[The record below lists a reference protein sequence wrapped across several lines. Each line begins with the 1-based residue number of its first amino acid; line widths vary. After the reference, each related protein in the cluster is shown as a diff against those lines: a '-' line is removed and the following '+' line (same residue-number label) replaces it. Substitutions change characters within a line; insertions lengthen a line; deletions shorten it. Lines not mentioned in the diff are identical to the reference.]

1 MFNSQNNDLTDY
13 RNQLKYSSM
22 VENQRTNGFLQGDD
36 LLLLENLKVKEKALS
51 KQVLTIKAMIVSD
64 KEMKKEKESS
74 YHYPVSV
81 HRSRYSSPVKDS
93 SKSRQSLLRSVRR
106 IQGSP
111 TALHSTNNYIES
123 LSKQMSLLPKVPTK
137 CSVGPFLGCDEN
149 DRNDS
154 NKLSIDDLL
163 VQSTDLGIQNSL
175 EELNHIRAKRGK
187 TQQEKI
193 QQQQQL
199 IAQYEEVENM
209 EKEKEYEKYTISVAA
224 QSYRRKIDRLF
235 LSNLVRFKSSS
246 QSFGLLLSLKGKR
259 FFLKTVFSKLRKY
272 LLEVPVAMIK
282 GNYFYYKYLLQ
293 KKIIPRFL
301 IGPRTSR
308 KTHMETKLKIY
319 SFQYRQYG
327 KKMIKELKH
336 LIQCRRSLELQRK
349 VHSVIFIPRAL
360 QRNFTIFSKNAL
372 LHMRNH
378 QTRHKKL
385 LFHYFQK
392 FAHWKEETM
401 RKLKRNVIYR
411 KQFQRSV
418 KFYFSSTILNNFQ
431 VFKLLKGNCQRKKLA
446 NFSNSVAD
454 GKYLLKFWNKLV
466 RYSHKKNAI
475 HQKLISVKRNDLKSP
490 RKKFISSSNATQISK
505 SQFTSVNQNNFQS
518 LSRVSSVS
526 MDSGS
531 SELFHG
537 LHKPIKSSLTVD
549 TAEKELEPFPVSLNE
564 ERAVQVDRLL
574 NDKCL
579 FYYWHFWKSQAKQ
592 HPQKYLQMKKK
603 IFFYYLQTLQKTE
616 TSFIAVGTQ
625 ENEGRR
631 KISSYFIN
639 DKLPLLTRKQLI
651 DLLFLLKTWKLF
663 LSKFARYLAN
673 KRFLHRFLNAS
684 KVSFAFESSH
694 QPSRSRKQFALAQHQ
709 QRGRKILSSAGIV
722 ARFTN
727 EKPVKD
733 NHTLYQIIF
742 YPFHLYQMKKLFLKL
757 QIILQNRKSFSIN
770 LKLARKMTCKRSWNL
785 WTRNFQLLKLRN
797 LTRYHSQLVYKEKI
811 FSVAFGR
818 WRSRI
823 NRIVE
828 QRQLIQ
834 SCQRKSAQSESNPK
848 YFFYS
853 SKSINIMIYSNFFQ
867 NLRKNIIQRKK
878 KLAIVK
884 NVRSKY
890 YTKLLVSA
898 LRQWSSHRKD
908 IYVKQIENYQQGK
921 QFHIR
926 RKLTKGWKQWHRFL
940 QIVKKHSDRDS
951 KQNRSQTHRRG
962 SLLTGWNIK
971 KETFSKQFSK
981 PIVLMKRYLSRWL
994 NHLQLSQ
1001 QFGRIERNSFFQGII
1016 SEMNRTR
1023 KGTYLFQW
1031 YKVVQDKIRLKET
1044 HRMLIEDFSNS
1055 YRRGVYLRM
1064 WVGIYREKNKGK
1076 EFHCNTLRKLSR
1088 YLCQK
1093 SLTDWRLYLS
1103 SRKLLRLTNHE
1114 KVNQFLLKNALKH
1127 WNQDFSGKKL
1137 QKRNV
1142 QKNVKKFQLR
1152 IAFKFFTRSW
1162 YQKRILRRRATKLI
1176 LKIFFK
1182 LKFLKYGFSALSNC
1196 VQERKVRKEFIM
1208 ERFSVLAERQSF
1220 RLLKKS
1226 FPVFMVRMKKRVF
1239 LSSCFRQL
1247 SLWKQSQLKQKAFSY
1262 LLFLVLNPPLLEE
1275 VNAGSMSI
1283 FPLSRMS
1290 TRSNDIIDYPTGFN
1304 YASTDV
1310 DEFTNDPQ
1318 ILTPLG
1324 SGSKEIEIRRLLP
1337 LPQEN
1342 KFSAV
1347 ESSISPLSERPV
1359 EHTGNN
1365 SPYARR
1371 SSQMEKKI
1379 SFRLEPINFVSES
1392 TIERIPGETF
1402 SNESS
1407 SLQQYTVEQG
1417 SLPAE
1422 NLTWIPRL
1430 QSPNH
1435 SLRRSSSA
1443 GPSEIFPSQLRRSSS
1458 AVPSLTEQSHAKN
1471 NASFHSTTEIQRSS
1485 SAASSMISPA
1495 QSRQGG
1501 SAAAGLSEQPKSE
1514 NDVSFHSTEQL
1525 RRSSSFYP
1533 AASERTNIESIE
1545 SRVLQSVSPLGNNYP
1560 FPSSNDL
1567 RRTSSA
1573 VPSAISPS
1581 QLRRSSSAA
1590 PSTSMQLPIPSYKNE
1605 SAASFAFRRSS
1616 SAAASTVA
1624 QSQMRRSSSA
1634 APSSSLITP
1643 NTESFGSFAL
1653 RRASSA
1659 TPSARSELLL
1669 RRSSSAGP
1677 ASILQKFHSGDESVT
1692 GNVNNQST
1700 AAIDLLKSSSWDEN
1714 QSVYPYTEAQEE
1726 ATAPPSRPAITRK
1739 RSFTPK
1745 AFPTKFPSF
1754 RFPKIETTTD
1764 LPNFPKVSTAA
1775 NKIHLDKSELDYSHG
1790 GEMPSKLLSK
1800 RTFSMD
1806 TINTDFSTIKTVQ
1819 PFQEAS
1825 TKQTNYPEYF
1835 QSFKTHSAETTDNRS
1850 IVSNSSTYMERANN
1864 FLSINKAIKYS
1875 NMKACFKSLRLW
1887 YVYAKRR
1894 LKTALQLQKY
1904 LKYKH
1909 FKSLYAF
1916 TFIYKRHNFNEIF
1929 RMDRFHSTSLIKCGI
1944 KKWKHHLIS
1953 KKLQSFSHL
1962 VVSRNEKQSQQSTQ
1976 LKKSNTGNSQDDKE
1990 EGERIIKKK
1999 LLQIDSLIQ
2008 FYKKK
2013 TVDDFTS
2020 SVVKMEGMATSTLF
2034 LPRMNMKFIL
2044 NAILKERIFK
2054 HYFQKIF
2061 FPKLKFQVYEKSVFL
2076 PRVHWHYQ
2084 STILK
2089 QFISKWKEYSYYAT
2103 NYYYQHE
2110 MKGNYFYE
2118 KELQRKQFIYLYD
2131 RVCSIQNLKKESRF
2145 YQLKKI
2151 RLCLLKWKLQ
2161 SCKNSVVSSSSSSQK
2176 KIFKMFG
2183 KNEKPFP
2190 VHPLVEEMNENKSGR
2205 IYTHDFSTLT
2215 KKLRQKSQQLVLRS
2229 KSFNRLHQETNQIS
2243 AFAYY
2248 QKRSARIL
2256 MKLFINRF
2264 DFFTRRDRISL
2275 YYILLKQK
2283 KRCIAK
2289 FDDFLRRSR
2298 TCSYNMKKS
2307 IYHWNQMNARKYFLF
2322 WVKMNTL
2329 RNSSLI
2335 LSWKRLKKHFTK
2347 WVVTSRK
2354 KHKYI
2359 RLLNYLFTR
2368 VRQVVLINNFR
2379 DWAETAKRET
2389 VLTNFDL
2396 RRNKS
2401 KKLKFYNLLQ
2411 DFCKDKLQKRKVVLK
2426 CQILFENKM
2435 KHLFVQKL
2443 FRYLDKK
2450 YSSQDRKKRMIAF
2463 HNSYLLRHFFTQLIH
2478 LKRNRVALTYRKYKQ
2493 FHLLLKCLKLN
2504 SFYYKHYVKNYLRKK
2519 AIDHQKRKVL
2529 NKLKFSSDKTLQLA
2543 SDSHKKNRL
2552 IFFHILQNR
2561 YWMIQDKRQS
2571 SSSSLDNEA
2580 EKVVDD
2586 RKKDKME
2593 LVKEIHSYH
2602 EKETKAEVKHKTTKE
2617 KLMKKLLSTKKQQP
2631 LSIPSTPLIS
2641 STSSLS
2647 HRHFFPPMIS
2657 LSQGSTADEKGLD
2670 CMETNSKIVFYRQQ
2684 QRKFNHLYDNY
2695 SQNTVKM
2702 AYFQRFVMNRQFK
2715 KKLKQFYRQ
2724 ADGFRSYTA
2733 KLLKAFKK
2741 LFRNRNYK
2749 TRTRKN
2755 MVFLQFYENQL
2766 LMKRFFFTLDL
2777 EKLKNWKL
2785 QQEDRLCESNCR
2797 LRSLKRGMKKFLLH
2811 LPHKEKLN
2819 EEQTEQ
2825 RLLGEGSLEYK
2836 EPSFNDD
2843 VHNYDLSSDEVER
2856 TYLRL
2861 ESQDEQQVDEF
2872 LKKKELFFPLL
2883 QDTVRV
2889 ESLEE
2894 TQHEHFRDNINQGH
2908 EVLY

>member
-1 MFNSQNNDLTDY
+1 MFNNQNNDLTDY
-13 RNQLKYSSM
+13 RNQLKMSSM

-36 LLLLENLKVKEKALS
+36 LLLLENLKMKEKALS
-51 KQVLTIKAMIVSD
+51 KQVSTIKSMIASD
-64 KEMKKEKESS
+64 KEMKEEEEVA
-74 YHYPVSV
+74 YRYPVS
-81 HRSRYSSPVKDS
+81 SRKSKYSSPVKDS
-93 SKSRQSLLRSVRR
+93 TKSRQSLLRSVRR

-111 TALHSTNNYIES
+111 IALNSASNYIES
-123 LSKQMSLLPKVPTK
+123 LSKQMKLPKVPIK
-137 CSVGPFLGCDEN
+137 SSFLGCDEN
-149 DRNDS
+149 DRNYS
-154 NKLSIDDLL
+154 NKLSMDDLM

-175 EELNHIRAKRGK
+175 EELNCIRAKRGK
-187 TQQEKI
+187 IQQEKI

-209 EKEKEYEKYTISVAA
+209 EKEKRYEKYTISVAT
-224 QSYRRKIDRLF
+224 QSYCQKINKLF
-235 LSNLVRFKSSS
+235 LKNLIRFKSSS

-301 IGPRTSR
+301 IEPRTSR

-349 VHSVIFIPRAL
+349 VHSMVFIPKAL
-360 QRNFTIFSKNAL
+360 RRYFTIFSKNAV

-401 RKLKRNVIYR
+401 RKLKRNVVDR
-411 KQFQRSV
+411 KKFQRSIN
-418 KFYFSSTILNNFQ
+418 FYFSSTILNKFQ
-431 VFKLLKGNCQRKKLA
+431 VFKLLKENCQRRKLS
-446 NFSNSVAD
+446 NFSNSLAD
-454 GKYLLKFWNKLV
+454 GKYLLKFWNKLM
-466 RYSHKKNAI
+466 RYSQKKNAI

-490 RKKFISSSNATQISK
+490 RKKFMSSNNATQRSK
-505 SQFTSVNQNNFQS
+505 SQFNFINHNNLQSV
-518 LSRVSSVS
+518 SRLSSVS
-526 MDSGS
+526 MDSGN
-531 SELFHG
+531 SEIFQG
-537 LHKPIKSSLTVD
+537 LQKPVRSYLTVD
-549 TAEKELEPFPVSLNE
+549 TADKELEPFPISLNE

-579 FYYWHFWKSQAKQ
+579 FYYWQFWKSQAQ
-592 HPQKYLQMKKK
+592 LHPQKYLQIKKK
-603 IFFYYLQTLQKTE
+603 IFFYYLQILQKAE
-616 TSFIAVGTQ
+616 TSSIAAGTQ
-625 ENEGRR
+625 ENEERR
-631 KISSYFIN
+631 KTSSCFIN
-639 DKLPLLTRKQLI
+639 DKLSVLTRKQLI
-651 DLLFLLKTWKLF
+651 DLLYLLKTWKFVLG
-663 LSKFARYLAN
+663 KFARYLAN
-673 KRFLHRFLNAS
+673 KRFLHKYLYTS
-684 KVSFAFESSH
+684 KVSFTVGSSSY
-694 QPSRSRKQFALAQHQ
+694 QPVSSRSKKQFALSQHQ
-709 QRGRKILSSAGIV
+709 QRGRKILNSAGTVTRIS
-722 ARFTN
+722 N
-727 EKPVKD
+727 EKPLKKEI
-733 NHTLYQIIF
+733 LYQIIF
-742 YPFHLYQMKKLFLKL
+742 YPFQLYQMKKLFMKL
-757 QIILQNRKSFSIN
+757 QIILQNRKSLSIN
-770 LKLARKMTCKRSWNL
+770 LKLARKTTCKRYWNI
-785 WTRNFQLLKLRN
+785 WKKKFQLLKLRN

-823 NRIVE
+823 NRVLE

-834 SCQRKSAQSESNPK
+834 SSQRKSTQYPK

-867 NLRKNIIQRKK
+867 NLRTKIQRKK

-921 QFHIR
+921 QFQIR
-926 RKLTKGWKQWHRFL
+926 RTLTKGWKQWHRFL
-940 QIVKKHSDRDS
+940 QIVKNHSDRDS
-951 KQNRSQTHRRG
+951 KQNRSRTHRRG
-962 SLLTGWNIK
+962 SLLTGWNIQ

-1001 QFGRIERNSFFQGII
+1001 QFGRIETNSFFQDII

-1031 YKVVQDKIRLKET
+1031 CKVVQDKIRLKET
-1044 HRMLIEDFSNS
+1044 RLMLIEDFSSS

-1064 WVGIYREKNKGK
+1064 WVGKHREKNKGK
-1076 EFHCNTLRKLSR
+1076 GFHCNTLRKLAR
-1088 YLCQK
+1088 YLCEK
-1093 SLTDWRLYLS
+1093 SLKDWRLYQS
-1103 SRKLLRLTNHE
+1103 SRKRLRLANRE
-1114 KVNQFLLKNALKH
+1114 KVNQFLLKNVLKN
-1127 WNQDFSGKKL
+1127 WNQDVSAKKL
-1137 QKRNV
+1137 LKRNV
-1142 QKNVKKFQLR
+1142 QEKVKIFQLR

-1162 YQKRILRRRATKLI
+1162 YQKRILRRRAMKLI
-1176 LKIFFK
+1176 LKIFFQM
-1182 LKFLKYGFSALSNC
+1182 KFLKYGFSVLSNH
-1196 VQERKVRKEFIM
+1196 VQARKARKEFIS

-1226 FPVFMVRMKKRVF
+1226 FPVFKNRMMKRVF
-1239 LSSCFRQL
+1239 LSGCFRQL
-1247 SLWKQSQLKQKAFSY
+1247 SIWKQSQLKQKAFSY

-1283 FPLSRMS
+1283 FPLSRLS
-1290 TRSNDIIDYPTGFN
+1290 TRSNGFVDYHTDFN
-1304 YASTDV
+1304 YTSMEAG
-1310 DEFTNDPQ
+1310 EFSNDAQ

-1324 SGSKEIEIRRLLP
+1324 FGSREEEVFKLP
-1337 LPQEN
+1337 PPAQDN
-1342 KFSAV
+1342 KVSEV

-1359 EHTGNN
+1359 ETSNN

-1379 SFRLEPINFVSES
+1379 SFRLEPTNFVSES
-1392 TIERIPGETF
+1392 TIERIPGDPF

-1407 SLQQYTVEQG
+1407 SMQNYTAEQA
-1417 SLPAE
+1417 SFPAE
-1422 NLTWIPRL
+1422 NLTWVPRL

-1443 GPSEIFPSQLRRSSS
+1443 VPSEILQSQLRRSNSAAPSEILQSQLRRSSS
-1458 AVPSLTEQSHAKN
+1458 AVPSLTEQSQLKN
-1471 NASFHSTTEIQRSS
+1471 NRSFRSTAEIQRPS
-1485 SAASSMISPA
+1485 SATSSMISPV
-1495 QSRQGG
+1495 QSMQGG
-1501 SAAAGLSEQPKSE
+1501 SVAALLNEQLKSE
-1514 NDVSFHSTEQL
+1514 NDASFHSAEHL
-1525 RRSSSFYP
+1525 KRSGSLYPAESERPNMESVESPAIRRS
-1533 AASERTNIESIE
+1533 
-1545 SRVLQSVSPLGNNYP
+1545 VSLVNNYP
-1560 FPSSNDL
+1560 FPSSNEL
-1567 RRTSSA
+1567 RRTNSA

-1581 QLRRSSSAA
+1581 HLRRSSSAA
-1590 PSTSMQLPIPSYKNE
+1590 TSTSIQLPIPSYKSE

-1616 SAAASTVA
+1616 SAAPSELS
-1624 QSQMRRSSSA
+1624 QSQTRRSSSA
-1634 APSSSLITP
+1634 GPRSSLITP
-1643 NTESFGSFAL
+1643 NTESFGSFPL

-1659 TPSARSELLL
+1659 APSARSELQL
-1669 RRSSSAGP
+1669 RRSSSTGP
-1677 ASILQKFHSGDESVT
+1677 ASILQKLHSGDESIT
-1692 GNVNNQST
+1692 NNANNQSS
-1700 AAIDLLKSSSWDEN
+1700 AAVDLLKSSSWDEN

-1764 LPNFPKVSTAA
+1764 LPNFPKVSTAS
-1775 NKIHLDKSELDYSHG
+1775 NKIHLDKTELDYSHA
-1790 GEMPSKLLSK
+1790 GEMPSNLLSK
-1800 RTFSMD
+1800 RTFSVD
-1806 TINTDFSTIKTVQ
+1806 TINTDFSTIRTVQ
-1819 PFQEAS
+1819 PSHETAS
-1825 TKQTNYPEYF
+1825 KQPNRPEYF
-1835 QSFKTHSAETTDNRS
+1835 NSLRTHSAETTDNRS

-1864 FLSINKAIKYS
+1864 FLSINKAMKYS
-1875 NMKACFKSLRLW
+1875 NMKASFKSLRLW

-1916 TFIYKRHNFNEIF
+1916 TFIYKRHNFNELF
-1929 RMDRFHSTSLIKCGI
+1929 RMDRFHSTTLIKCGI
-1944 KKWKHHLIS
+1944 KKWKNHMIS

-1976 LKKSNTGNSQDDKE
+1976 SKNSNIGNLQDDKE
-1990 EGERIIKKK
+1990 DRERIIKKK
-1999 LLQIDSLIQ
+1999 LLQINSLIQ
-2008 FYKKK
+2008 VYKKK

-2020 SVVKMEGMATSTLF
+2020 SVVKMEGVATLTLF

-2044 NAILKERIFK
+2044 NTILKERIFK
-2054 HYFQKIF
+2054 HYFQKKF
-2061 FPKLKFQVYEKSVFL
+2061 FPNLKFQVYEKRVFL

-2084 STILK
+2084 ATILK

-2110 MKGNYFYE
+2110 MKGKYFYE

-2131 RVCSIQNLKKESRF
+2131 RICSIQNLKKESRF
-2145 YQLKKI
+2145 FQLKKI

-2161 SCKNSVVSSSSSSQK
+2161 SCKNVVVSSHSSSSQK
-2176 KIFKMFG
+2176 KNKKIFRK
-2183 KNEKPFP
+2183 KEDPYP
-2190 VHPLVEEMNENKSGR
+2190 VHPLIEEMNENKSSR
-2205 IYTHDFSTLT
+2205 IYTHDFSVSA
-2215 KKLRQKSQQLVLRS
+2215 KRLRQKSQQLILSS

-2243 AFAYY
+2243 AFSYY
-2248 QKRSARIL
+2248 QKRCARIL
-2256 MKLFINRF
+2256 MKLFISRF
-2264 DFFTRRDRISL
+2264 DYFTRRDRISL
-2275 YYILLKQK
+2275 YYILLKRK
-2283 KRCIAK
+2283 KRSIAT
-2289 FDDFLRRSR
+2289 FDDFLQRSR

-2307 IYHWNQMNARKYFLF
+2307 VYHWNQINARKYLLF

-2329 RNSSLI
+2329 RNCSLI
-2335 LSWKRLKKHFTK
+2335 LSWKRLKNHFTK
-2347 WVVTSRK
+2347 WIVTSRK

-2368 VRQVVLINNFR
+2368 VRQVVLTNNFR

-2389 VLTNFDL
+2389 VLTNFDS

-2411 DFCKDKLQKRKVVLK
+2411 EFYKDKLLKRKVILK
-2426 CQILFENKM
+2426 SQILFENKM

-2443 FRYLDKK
+2443 FRYLDNK
-2450 YSSQDRKKRMIAF
+2450 YSSQDKKKKMIAF
-2463 HNSYLLRHFFTQLIH
+2463 HNSYLLRHFLTQLIH
-2478 LKRNRVALTYRKYKQ
+2478 LKRNRVAITYRKYKQ
-2493 FHLLLKCLKLN
+2493 FHLLLKCLRLN
-2504 SFYYKHYVKNYLRKK
+2504 SFYCKHYVKNYLRKK
-2519 AIDHQKRKVL
+2519 AIDHLKRKVL
-2529 NKLKFSSDKTLQLA
+2529 NKLKCRSDKTLQLS
-2543 SDSHKKNRL
+2543 SDNHKKNRL

-2561 YWMIQDKRQS
+2561 YWMIQDKKQS
-2571 SSSSLDNEA
+2571 SSSSLDNET
-2580 EKVVDD
+2580 EKVVDN
-2586 RKKDKME
+2586 RKKHKME

-2631 LSIPSTPLIS
+2631 VSIPSTPLIS
-2641 STSSLS
+2641 STSSIS

-2657 LSQGSTADEKGLD
+2657 LSQGSKTDEKGLD
-2670 CMETNSKIVFYRQQ
+2670 RIETNSKIVFYRQQ

-2702 AYFQRFVMNRQFK
+2702 AYFQRFVMNRKFK
-2715 KKLKQFYRQ
+2715 KKLKPFYRQ

-2755 MVFLQFYENQL
+2755 MLFLQFYENQL
-2766 LMKRFFFTLDL
+2766 LMKRFFLKLDL

-2785 QQEDRLCESNCR
+2785 QQEHRLCESNWH

-2811 LPHKEKLN
+2811 LPHKAKLN
-2819 EEQTEQ
+2819 EVQTEQ
-2825 RLLGEGSLEYK
+2825 HLLGEDK
-2836 EPSFNDD
+2836 ESSFDDGVHHYDFPSDD
-2843 VHNYDLSSDEVER
+2843 VER

-2883 QDTVRV
+2883 EDTVRV

-2894 TQHEHFRDNINQGH
+2894 TQHEHFRDIIN
-2908 EVLY
+2908 